1 MEYSGEQMMEH
12 KEPKSSR
19 KMLDLISRNPGITID
34 DRDFLEE
41 QFLASLEGRL
51 ESEGARVRKAARI

>member
-1 MEYSGEQMMEH
+1 MMEH